1 MSILPYYGDFRVLIV
16 DDVADNIQVIMNT
29 LKEESYKFS
38 FATDGKQALEL
49 IRLNTFDL
57 ILLDIMM
64 PGIDGY
70 EVCATIKQDPILS
83 DIPIIFLTA
92 KSDIDSIKKGFMLGG
107 SDYITKPFHAD
118 ELLSRVKHQL
128 ELYRSKQILKH
139 HNLNLQS
146 KLEKK
151 ETRLLSELEENQK
164 EMIYILTE
172 LMEATSDETGKHIKR
187 VAECSRLLA
196 HYHKSLS
203 EEDANLIYD
212 ASPMHDIG
220 KISIPHDIL
229 HKKEKLTPQE
239 FNIMKTHASVA
250 YNLLKNFDRKILKSA
265 AIIAHEHHERWDGSG
280 YPRGLAGEDIH
291 IYGRIV
297 AIADVF
303 DALTHKRVYKEAW
316 SIEEAVEYI
325 KNHSGSKFDPYL
337 VEIFLEHLDEFIKI
351 AQD

>member
-1 MSILPYYGDFRVLIV
+1 MPYYGDFRVLIV

-38 FATDGKQALEL
+38 FATNGKQALEL
-49 IRLNTFDL
+49 IKLNSFDL
-57 ILLDIMM
+57 VLLDIMM

-70 EVCATIKQDPILS
+70 EVCTQIKKDPSLKE
-83 DIPIIFLTA
+83 IPIIFLTA
-92 KSDIDSIKKGFMLGG
+92 KSDIDSIKKGFQVGG
-107 SDYITKPFHAD
+107 ADYITKPFHAD
-118 ELLSRVKHQL
+118 ELLSRVKNQL
-128 ELYRSKQILKH
+128 ELYRSKQILKY
-139 HNLNLQS
+139 HNINLQS

-187 VAECSRLLA
+187 VAEYSRLLA

-220 KISIPHDIL
+220 KISIPHEIL
-229 HKKEKLTPQE
+229 HKRGRLNEKEFE
-239 FNIMKTHASVA
+239 VMKTHSTIA
-250 YNLLKNFDRKILKSA
+250 YNLLKKFDRKILKSA
-265 AIIAHEHHERWDGSG
+265 AIIAHEHHERWDGNG
-280 YPRGLAGEDIH
+280 YPRGLKGEDIH

-297 AIADVF
+297 ALADVF
-303 DALTHKRVYKEAW
+303 DALTHKRLYKEAW
-316 SIEEAVEYI
+316 SIEASVAYI
-325 KNHSGSKFDPYL
+325 KEHSGKRFDPYL
-337 VEIFLEHLDEFIKI
+337 VEIFLEHLDEFIEISKI
-351 AQD
+351 